1 MTALNLKSWFVVYAT
16 GLQRGRI
23 KTTAANFDHYND
35 ACAWEMK
42 MRNKGLLVRIEE
54 EREIL

>member
-1 MTALNLKSWFVVYAT
+1 MAEKLKSWFVVYAT

-23 KTTAANFDHYND
+23 KTTAANFDHYSD

-42 MRNKGLLVRIEE
+42 MRNKGLTVRIEE
-54 EREIL
+54 KHEVL